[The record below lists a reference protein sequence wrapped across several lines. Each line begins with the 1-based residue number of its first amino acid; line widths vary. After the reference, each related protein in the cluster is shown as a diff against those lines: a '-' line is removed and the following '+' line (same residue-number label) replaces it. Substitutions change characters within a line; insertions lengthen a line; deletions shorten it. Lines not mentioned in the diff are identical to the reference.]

1 MNNKISKL
9 NKFSTSK
16 NINFKHTNYG
26 IVKSGMYKGLQ
37 IEIREFIPEKIEVRM
52 GGNIVLTTRNA
63 LKDRTYDIL
72 NIVPARISGLMSD
85 FTKVVLNA
93 DNIFYRDV
101 YLKQITNDNINH
113 YASVKKIIQKGSDTN
128 YYIKGEIFKDNR
140 YIEINFRNSDIL
152 EMMDNFKIN
161 VIDVTDDDIDD
172 EKYIYEKEESGDG
185 DSDGDSDSDSSSFKD
200 FDFDLELDE
209 SEETFD
215 DIITDEMKPSISDKS
230 RTSNLTFNSKL
241 IKKDDHIV
249 LKFIEHILLSIKH
262 KGKITSK
269 LFSKKDDRIEELD
282 KMNMVNDTSILT
294 ILENVKDK
302 RKKMNT
308 VLKDIKKSITVNTI
322 DDMFIISSVVFM
334 NLRSSLDYK
343 EYIDYLLKSEY
354 FGKNVNAN
362 LKMSIVLRNTDLFS
376 CVINKKSIDIKDVV
390 MNIGA
395 CFIKIIESYNETI
408 PLSIKLQLPLQP
420 TDYIKLKTSE
430 RKEIDKVERQKPI
443 LSIKDQLIYR
453 KENAKND
460 GKRILYNY
468 LIENIDNIENEI
480 SILRPQVVDILSNI
494 FSEEFKNNY
503 ELCSEKRC
511 REEIISNYI
520 MMTFDKI
527 KRNDNIVLNES
538 DYMRLQKFIE
548 LNKIRILQNREKGV
562 VEMDAPDYKKGEL
575 DVLHRERVKRFRDR
589 IKKMGQ
595 GTFDDDVVRRQGSS
609 SVNKKRKRMDNI
621 KTNDIDMIR
630 YLFKDID
637 LNKINRKNPSEEP
650 N

>member
-37 IEIREFIPEKIEVRM
+37 IEIKEFIPEKIEVRM
-52 GGNIVLTTRNA
+52 AGNIVLTTRNA

-140 YIEINFRNSDIL
+140 YIEINFRKSDIL

-161 VIDVTDDDIDD
+161 VIDVTDDDIDRD
-172 EKYIYEKEESGDG
+172 EKYIYEKEESGDSDSDS
-185 DSDGDSDSDSSSFKD
+185 DSDGDSDSSSFKD

-230 RTSNLTFNSKL
+230 RTSTFTIDNSKL

-249 LKFIEHILLSIKH
+249 LKFIEHILLSIIH

-376 CVINKKSIDIKDVV
+376 CVINKKSINIKDVV
-390 MNIGA
+390 MNIGG
-395 CFIKIIESYNETI
+395 CFIKIIESYNETT

-430 RKEIDKVERQKPI
+430 RKDIDKGERQKPI

-480 SILRPQVVDILSNI
+480 SNLRPQVVDILSNI

-503 ELCSEKRC
+503 ELCSDKRC

-575 DVLHRERVKRFRDR
+575 DVLHRERVKRFKDR
-589 IKKMGQ
+589 IKKRG
-595 GTFDDDVVRRQGSS
+595 QGSS

-621 KTNDIDMIR
+621 KTNNTDMIR

-637 LNKINRKNPSEEP
+637 LNKIN
-650 N
+650 